1 MVGEVD
7 GEVKEQE
14 AVTAAEA
21 EAEAEAET
29 VVNGVVF
36 PPARV
41 RFDGSWRGGRSR
53 SPPRVVVQVV
63 VARRR
68 VLPVRCPLRTVYPP
82 HWFTRPRR
90 RRWRRRPFPE
100 EREIR
105 EIRKIRER
113 ERWWRRRGRQ

>member
-29 VVNGVVF
+29 VVNGVVS

-41 RFDGSWRGGRSR
+41 RFDGS
-53 SPPRVVVQVV
+53 
-63 VARRR
+63 
-68 VLPVRCPLRTVYPP
+68 
-82 HWFTRPRR
+82 
-90 RRWRRRPFPE
+90 
-100 EREIR
+100 
-105 EIRKIRER
+105 
-113 ERWWRRRGRQ
+113 